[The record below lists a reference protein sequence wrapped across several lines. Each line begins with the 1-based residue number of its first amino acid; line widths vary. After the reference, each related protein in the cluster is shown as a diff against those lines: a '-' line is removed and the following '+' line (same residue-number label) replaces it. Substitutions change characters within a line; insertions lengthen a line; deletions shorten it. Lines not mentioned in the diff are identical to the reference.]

1 MRKPTLNRDGTPR
14 KRRTTKNSR
23 ANPLVTLPIDEIQS
37 LMPDGGCDIPVSE
50 DWVKSRL
57 YEQFLA
63 ETQVSHDFSKLQS
76 VEDKIEYALTDLDN
90 E

>member
-1 MRKPTLNRDGTPR
+1 
-14 KRRTTKNSR
+14 
-23 ANPLVTLPIDEIQS
+23 
-37 LMPDGGCDIPVSE
+37 MPDGGCEIPVSE

-57 YEQFLA
+57 YAKYMQEI
-63 ETQVSHDFSKLQS
+63 QVSHDFSKLQS